1 MAASPAHRYGQIIG
15 DILELT
21 VEPFLQGFAQK
32 YSLFLDRKGP
42 RPTRKGVKLSWKDR
56 NGNSHDLD
64 FVLEKNGSPT
74 RQGTPAA
81 FVETAWRRY
90 TKHSKNKVQEI
101 QGAILPLVE
110 TYRNFGPFFGT
121 ILAGEFTEASLTQ
134 LRSLGFAVLHFP
146 YKNVVNA
153 FKILNID
160 TAYGE
165 ETSDE
170 DMTRKVLAL
179 ESLSKDQ
186 RAQIAQALVE
196 ANLEEVDKFMKALT
210 NAVTRQIES
219 VLVNPLHG
227 IVFNAKTVEE
237 AIKFVE
243 NYDEASPQAIFI
255 KYEAEIRYVNGDS
268 IKVVSQDKG
277 RIIEFLHI
285 HLPIDLS

>member
-21 VEPFLQGFAQK
+21 VEPFLQDFAQK

-146 YKNVVNA
+146 YKMW
-153 FKILNID
+153 L
-160 TAYGE
+160 
-165 ETSDE
+165 
-170 DMTRKVLAL
+170 MP
-179 ESLSKDQ
+179 SK
-186 RAQIAQALVE
+186 
-196 ANLEEVDKFMKALT
+196 
-210 NAVTRQIES
+210 
-219 VLVNPLHG
+219 
-227 IVFNAKTVEE
+227 
-237 AIKFVE
+237 
-243 NYDEASPQAIFI
+243 Y
-255 KYEAEIRYVNGDS
+255 
-268 IKVVSQDKG
+268 
-277 RIIEFLHI
+277 
-285 HLPIDLS
+285 